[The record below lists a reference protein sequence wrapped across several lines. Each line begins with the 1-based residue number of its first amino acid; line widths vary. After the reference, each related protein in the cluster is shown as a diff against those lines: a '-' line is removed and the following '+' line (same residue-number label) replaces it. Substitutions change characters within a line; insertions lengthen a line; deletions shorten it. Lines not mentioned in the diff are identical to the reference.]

1 LSGYNIR
8 NTIRKEIGQFNG
20 ALSADW
26 EWTIAFLRFLAPEYN
41 HETNEIVF
49 WGIYLLKQNYDYSTN

>member
-1 LSGYNIR
+1 LIDVVVKYEDYLSGYNIR

-26 EWTIAFLRFLAPEYN
+26 E
-41 HETNEIVF
+41 
-49 WGIYLLKQNYDYSTN
+49 